1 MDHCQIKIVQKDS
14 FPDRSRE
21 TYNRQDTYRTPMSGS
36 FPAEYGEADWNE
48 IWKERQLR
56 HEASKHFD
64 DPSHNWDKKENAKRY
79 DSSSRSEYDVRVK
92 TTLAGLPLTPFLR
105 VLDIGAGP
113 GTLALPLAPLV
124 SEITAVEPGK
134 AMVDRLYEN
143 MKKEGIKNISC
154 IQKRWEDID
163 PASDLTAPYDVVIAS
178 LSLTMEDIRESL
190 AKMNAASSGY
200 VYLFWFADPPF
211 WERMYFDLWPKLHG
225 ETYHTGPKVDCLF
238 NVLYQMGIYPN
249 VEMLPLQKEYR
260 FSTGREMLAFFR
272 KRFAVKTPGQK
283 RVLNKYL
290 APLIRKEG
298 DEVVISGNSKL
309 AKVWWKRA
317 G

>member
-1 MDHCQIKIVQKDS
+1 
-14 FPDRSRE
+14 
-21 TYNRQDTYRTPMSGS
+21 MSPVPNPPP
-36 FPAEYGEADWNE
+36 FDPDWNE
-48 IWKERQLR
+48 IWKARQLR

-64 DPSHNWDKKENAKRY
+64 DPSHNWDKPENAERY

-92 TTLAGLPLTPFLR
+92 TTLAGLPLTTSLR

-124 SEITAVEPGK
+124 NEITAVEPGK
-134 AMVDRLYEN
+134 GMVDLLYEN
-143 MKKEGIKNISC
+143 MRKEGIKNITC
-154 IQKRWEDID
+154 IQKRWEDVDI
-163 PASDLTAPYDVVIAS
+163 SRDLATPYEVVIAS

-190 AKMNAASSGY
+190 AKMDAASSRY

-211 WERMYFDLWPKLHG
+211 WERVYLDLWPELHG
-225 ETYHTGPKVDCLF
+225 ETYHPGPKADCLF

-260 FSTGREMLAFFR
+260 FSTRREMMGFFR
-272 KRFAVKTPGQK
+272 NRFAAKTPGQK
-283 RVLNKYL
+283 RVLDKYL

-298 DEVVISGNSKL
+298 DEVVISGDSTL
-309 AKVWWKRA
+309 AKVWWKKA